1 MLGQIIRH
9 DWRSLSADRTLWAIA
24 AIMLVAI
31 GYGVYNGAAWTKFQR
46 DALIQVN
53 EEEKER
59 FATLR
64 RGILDAEA
72 GRLKP
77 GTADP
82 RSADTIGRRSG
93 LRYAVLPP
101 GPLAALGIGQS
112 DLYPYYFK
120 VSTASKD
127 TFLNNDE
134 IENPV
139 HLLSGRFD
147 AAFVILYLY
156 PLVILALSYNLIS
169 GEKEA
174 GTLSLTLSQPVA
186 LGQLVLGK
194 VLLRFALV
202 VCLAVGLAL
211 AGASLGGV
219 DLANGGSIG
228 RLALWSA
235 VVAAY
240 GVFWFALAVAVNAY
254 GGSSTTNAMALSG
267 AWLAVVLVVPS
278 VLNVAAKVTHPIPS
292 RVELINAMRTASRDA
307 TAEGS
312 TLLARYLE
320 DHPDLVATSEGEIA
334 NASATSFAVQDEV
347 ERRMEPVMDQFN
359 QQLVAQQA
367 VLDRYRYLSP
377 AVLAQSA
384 LYDIAGT
391 GSARY
396 KHFLQLTDGFYGAW
410 KAWFTPRVIQR
421 TPIGST
427 ELAFIPS
434 FRFEEESL
442 SDIAGRG
449 ATALF
454 GLVCSTVLVVLVA
467 LIALRRYSIAG

>member
-9 DWRSLSADRTLWAIA
+9 DWRNLRADSTLWAIA
-24 AIMLVAI
+24 GIMLAVV
-31 GYGVYNGAAWTKFQR
+31 GYGIYNGAAWTRFQQE
-46 DALIQVN
+46 ALREVEQ
-53 EEEKER
+53 EEKDR
-59 FATLR
+59 FAALR
-64 RGILDAEA
+64 RDILSAEE
-72 GRLKP
+72 GRQKP
-77 GTADP
+77 GAADP
-82 RSADTIGRRSG
+82 RTADTIGRRSG

-156 PLVILALSYNLIS
+156 PLIILALSYNLIS

-174 GTLSLTLSQPVA
+174 GTLSLTLSQPIA
-186 LGQLVLGK
+186 LRQLVLGK
-194 VLLRFALV
+194 VLLRFSIVLA
-202 VCLAVGLAL
+202 LAVGLAL
-211 AGASLGGV
+211 MGASMGGV
-219 DLANGGSIG
+219 SLVDSASIT
-228 RLALWSA
+228 RLALWAA

-240 GVFWFALAVAVNAY
+240 GAFWFALAVTVNAF
-254 GGSSTTNAMALSG
+254 GGTSTTNAIALSG
-267 AWLAVVLVVPS
+267 AWLALVLVVPS
-278 VLNVAAKVTHPIPS
+278 VLNVIAKVSHPVPS
-292 RVELINAMRTASRDA
+292 RVELTNAMRTASREA
-307 TAEGS
+307 TQQGS
-312 TLLARYLE
+312 ALLSRYLE

-334 NASATSFAVQDEV
+334 NASTTSFAVQDEV
-347 ERRMEPVMDQFN
+347 ERRMQPVMDQFN
-359 QQLVAQQA
+359 AQLGEQQA

-377 AVLAQSA
+377 AVLTQSA

-396 KHFLQLTDGFYGAW
+396 KHFLALTDRFYDTW
-410 KAWFTPRVIQR
+410 KTWFTPRIIQR
-421 TPIGST
+421 AKIGSA
-427 ELAFIPS
+427 ELNRVPS

-442 SDIAGRG
+442 GEVMRRSQAALLGLLGSAAVVGLVAFARLTRYRIAG
-449 ATALF
+449 
-454 GLVCSTVLVVLVA
+454 
-467 LIALRRYSIAG
+467 

>member
-9 DWRSLSADRTLWAIA
+9 DWRNLRADRTVWAIA
-24 AIMLVAI
+24 VIMLVAV
-31 GYGVYNGAAWTKFQR
+31 GYGVYNGVAWARFQR
-46 DALIQVN
+46 NVLAQVN
-53 EEEKER
+53 LEENKR
-59 FATLR
+59 LATLKADVLAFEQ
-64 RGILDAEA
+64 GTQ
-72 GRLKP
+72 KP
-77 GTADP
+77 GAADP

-93 LRYAVLPP
+93 LRYASLPP

-174 GTLSLTLSQPVA
+174 GTLSLALSQPVA
-186 LGQLVLGK
+186 LGRIVLGK
-194 VLLRFALV
+194 VLLRFSLV
-202 VCLAVGLAL
+202 VALAVGLAL
-211 AGASLGGV
+211 AGAALGGLNLTNY
-219 DLANGGSIG
+219 DSLA

-240 GVFWFALAVAVNAY
+240 GLFWFVLAVAVNAF

-267 AWLAVVLVVPS
+267 AWLVLVLVVPS
-278 VLNVAAKVTHPIPS
+278 VLNVFAKVTHPVPS
-292 RVELINAMRTASRDA
+292 RVEMVNATRTASRDA

-320 DHPDLVATSEGEIA
+320 DHPDLVTTSEAEIA
-334 NASATSFAVQDEV
+334 SASVTSFAVQEEI
-347 ERRMEPVMDQFN
+347 ERRMQPVLDEFN
-359 QQLVAQQA
+359 TQLAAQQ
-367 VLDRYRYLSP
+367 VLLDRYRYLSP
-377 AVLAQSA
+377 TILAQSA

-396 KHFLQLTDGFYGAW
+396 KHFLKLTDGYHDAW
-410 KAWFTPRVIQR
+410 KTWFTPRVIQR
-421 TPIGST
+421 AKVGST
-427 ELAFIPS
+427 ELRLIPS
-434 FRFEEESL
+434 FRFEEENL
-442 SDIAGRG
+442 GGIAQRG
-449 ATALF
+449 GTAFF
-454 GLVCSTVLVVLVA
+454 GLTLSTAVVGIVA
-467 LIALRRYSIAG
+467 FITLRRYRIAG